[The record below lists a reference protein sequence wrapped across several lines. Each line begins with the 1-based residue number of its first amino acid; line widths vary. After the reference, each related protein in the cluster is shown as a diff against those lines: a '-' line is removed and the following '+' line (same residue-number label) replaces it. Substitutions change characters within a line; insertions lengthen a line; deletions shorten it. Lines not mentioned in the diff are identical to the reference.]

1 MILLG
6 DITGHW
12 DVVKNLRGAL
22 ASDRVG
28 HAYLFSGPEGVGKRT
43 TALGFAA
50 ALLCDRPVDGDG
62 CGECDGCLRV
72 AREVH
77 PDVEVIS
84 PEGASVKIS
93 QVRQMISGVRMGPAI
108 SRRTVRI
115 VDGVDL
121 MTAEAANSLLKTLE
135 DPLPGVVFILVS
147 ARPQAILP
155 TIISR
160 CQHMYFQPLLKHQ
173 LVQGMIRVTGDPE
186 DKVRLAASL
195 AGGSLGRALDLLSG
209 GLSVRDR
216 ALDLIGRLT
225 AAGVEDAL
233 ALAVEVAAGKEEVF
247 PLLDMM
253 ILWFRD
259 ILLYN
264 ETGNHGYLINADR
277 HHEITSLAGCYTTGR
292 LLDIIREIDLAKG
305 TLAASANVQ
314 LALEALFL
322 RLAGMGPEVDRR
334 EEVVGIDAVQSS
346 GSTF

>member
-6 DITGHW
+6 DITGHGA
-12 DVVKNLRGAL
+12 VVKNLRGAL

-62 CGECDGCLRV
+62 CGECDGCLKV

-84 PEGASVKIS
+84 PEGSSVKIS

-115 VDGVDL
+115 VDGADL

-135 DPLPGVVFILVS
+135 EPLPGVVFILLS

-160 CQHMYFQPLLKHQ
+160 CQHMYFQPLLKYQ
-173 LVQGMIRVTGDPE
+173 LVQGMIRVTGARGE
-186 DKVRLAASL
+186 EVELAASL
-195 AGGSLGRALDLLSG
+195 AGGSLGKALELLSG
-209 GLSVRDR
+209 GLAARERAYRLVCGLAGASVEEVL
-216 ALDLIGRLT
+216 AL
-225 AAGVEDAL
+225 AGEEAGKKEDAL
-233 ALAVEVAAGKEEVF
+233 LI
-247 PLLDMM
+247 LDLMM
-253 ILWFRD
+253 IWFRD
-259 ILLYN
+259 ALLYR
-264 ETGNHGYLINADR
+264 ETGRTAFLVNSDR
-277 HHEITSLAGCYTTGR
+277 GGEVAGIARCYGTGR
-292 LLDIIREIDLAKG
+292 LLEIISDIERAKSSL
-305 TLAASANVQ
+305 TASANVQ
-314 LALEALFL
+314 LALEVLFL
-322 RLAGMGPEVDRR
+322 GLSGMGPGGARLGEVM
-334 EEVVGIDAVQSS
+334 
-346 GSTF
+346 

>member
-160 CQHMYFQPLLKHQ
+160 CQHMYFQPLLKYQ
-173 LVQGMIRVTGDPE
+173 LVQGMIRIAGARGE
-186 DKVRLAASL
+186 DVELAASL
-195 AGGSLGRALDLLSG
+195 AGGSMGKALELLSG
-209 GLSVRDR
+209 GLAARERAYRLVCGLAGASVEESL
-216 ALDLIGRLT
+216 AL
-225 AAGVEDAL
+225 AAEEAGKKEDAL
-233 ALAVEVAAGKEEVF
+233 LI
-247 PLLDMM
+247 LDLMM
-253 ILWFRD
+253 IWFRD
-259 ILLYN
+259 ALLYR
-264 ETGNHGYLINADR
+264 ETGKTAFLVNLDR
-277 HHEITSLAGCYTTGR
+277 GGEVAGIARCYGTGR
-292 LLDIIREIDLAKG
+292 LLEIISDIERAKSS
-305 TLAASANVQ
+305 LAASANVY
-314 LALEALFL
+314 LALEVLFL
-322 RLAGMGPEVDRR
+322 GLSGMGADAAWL
-334 EEVVGIDAVQSS
+334 EEVM
-346 GSTF
+346 